1 MTRKSGYISLWG
13 LCLLLLVIVYSCQD
27 SPASTSSDT
36 VHSTSDS
43 EGQLFTKL
51 LSKKTGIE
59 FQNKLVETKN
69 SNYYKYM
76 YSYIGGG
83 VAAADFNRDGNVDL
97 FFTANTTDNKLYL
110 NKGAL
115 QFLDATEAA
124 GIEQRDGFDAGV
136 TVVDVNADGWLD
148 IYVTR
153 GGANAEGGRFANMLF
168 INQGTADVEAEGVS
182 MISFKEEASKYGLA
196 DDNRGINA
204 TFFDYDQDGDLDAFI
219 ANAPDFVDKAAE
231 IIDLSQVP
239 NDPQTQALKGFDR
252 LYQNDGAGH
261 FTDVSVAAGILPDI
275 GFGLNPQIGDLNQD
289 GWLDIYVCNDFRIPD
304 FAYLNNGD
312 GTFREGRNELLKHMS
327 FNSMGSDYADLNNDG
342 LLDLFALDMNPEDYV
357 RSKTTMAMTSLDRFA
372 KMVEKDHHYQYMHN
386 MLQLNNGNGSFRE
399 IANLAG
405 VANTDW
411 SWSCLLADFDLDGY
425 NDIYVTN
432 GVFRDVIDRDAN
444 NQIIKQLRENNRR
457 PTDEDFLAFTQML
470 PQQKLANYIFRNRGD
485 LSFENMSATWTDSI
499 PTFSNGAVYA
509 DLDNDGDLELV
520 INNIN
525 EAATILKNNAIEQET
540 GNYLAVHLE
549 GPPANPSGV
558 GAMVVIQ
565 QADDKQISRQL
576 INTRGFL
583 SAVGNRLYFGLGDQ
597 ENIARIEVRW
607 PDGRVQ
613 ELQDVQ
619 ANQTLS
625 IKYASEADSAE
636 RKELAG
642 QSALLEKLSS
652 DYVHLDPSFND
663 FEKQILLPHK
673 LSQTG
678 PAIAKADVNG
688 DGITDLFIGGG
699 HTQPGQLLLGST
711 RGKYTNKEVPDFR
724 RDRQREDVGACFFDA
739 DQDGD
744 QDLYVVSGSYEFSNN
759 SKLLMD
765 RIYINDGR
773 GNFSKQPILPMF
785 AAAGSVVTAA
795 DYDQDG
801 DQDLFVGGRVS
812 PGQYPIPPVN
822 QLLLNEGGK
831 FSLVT
836 QSIAP
841 ELERLGM
848 ITDAHWADI
857 DQDQD
862 LDLIVTGEWLGIE
875 VFTNENGKLTRST
888 AFETLQ
894 TSTGWWNKLLLAD
907 IDQDGDLDIIAGNQ
921 GLNYKI
927 HASRKKPFHVYTNDF
942 DYNGTVDIILAKDYK
957 GSQVPVRGKT
967 CSTQQLPHLANKVPT
982 FKEFANS
989 DLEEII
995 GPGLK
1000 TALHLEVVE
1009 FRSGIFINNGPDG
1022 FSFRPFTN
1030 EIQASPVNSMVLHD
1044 FDGDQIDDLLLAG
1057 NNHMAEVET
1066 TRSDAGIGA
1075 LLKGE
1080 KEGQFHLM
1088 SHLETGFFADKD
1100 VRHLLLVRAADKHF
1114 VWVINNN
1121 ERHDIYALRGDKS
1134 S

>member
-1 MTRKSGYISLWG
+1 MRRSGSISLWSISIAM
-13 LCLLLLVIVYSCQD
+13 LLISYSCQE
-27 SPASTSSDT
+27 SPADSSATSS
-36 VHSTSDS
+36 HQSAAQ
-43 EGQLFTKL
+43 EGRLFTKL
-51 LSKKTGIE
+51 SSKETGID
-59 FQNKLVETKN
+59 FQNKLVETES

-83 VAAADFNRDGNVDL
+83 VAAADFNRDGWIDL
-97 FFTANTTDNKLYL
+97 FFTANSSANKLYL
-110 NKGAL
+110 NKGQM
-115 QFLDATEAA
+115 QFLDVTKAA
-124 GIEQRDGFDAGV
+124 GIEQRAGFDAGV
-136 TVVDVNADGWLD
+136 TVVDVNADGWPD

-153 GGANAEGGRFANMLF
+153 GGGNSEGGRFANMLF
-168 INQGTADVEAEGVS
+168 INQGITNSEEGELPEV
-182 MISFKEEASKYGLA
+182 SFKEEAAQYGLA

-204 TFFDYDQDGDLDAFI
+204 TFFDYDQDGDLDVFI
-219 ANAPDFVDKAAE
+219 ANTPDFVDKAAD
-231 IIDLSQVP
+231 IIDLRQVP
-239 NDPQTQALKGFDR
+239 NDPKTLALKGFDR
-252 LYQNDGAGH
+252 LYNNDGEGH
-261 FTDVSVAAGILPDI
+261 FTDVSIAAGILPDI
-275 GFGLNPQIGDLNQD
+275 GFGLNPQVGDLNQD

-357 RSKTTMAMTSLDRFA
+357 RSKTTMAMTPLDRFA
-372 KMVEKDHHYQYMHN
+372 KMVEMDHHHQYMHN

-444 NQIIKQLRENNRR
+444 NQILQKLRDNNRR
-457 PTDEDFLAFTQML
+457 PTDADFLAFTKML

-485 LSFENMSATWTDSI
+485 LSFENMSASWTDSI
-499 PTFSNGAVYA
+499 PTFSNGALYA

-525 EAATILKNNAIEQET
+525 EPATILKNRAADQKK
-540 GNYLAVHLE
+540 GNYLSVQLE
-549 GPPANPSGV
+549 GSAQNPSGV
-558 GAMVVIQ
+558 GAIVSIQ
-565 QADDKQISRQL
+565 LSNGQKLSRQL

-583 SAVGNRLYFGLGDQ
+583 SAVGNRLYFGLGD
-597 ENIARIEVRW
+597 EAKIDLLEVQW

-613 ELQDVQ
+613 ELQEVKL
-619 ANQTLS
+619 NQLLH
-625 IKYASEADSAE
+625 IQYQRD
-636 RKELAG
+636 
-642 QSALLEKLSS
+642 ALLAAENNVEDQLPLFKKLPSAYS
-652 DYVHLDPSFND
+652 HLDPNFND
-663 FEKQILLPHK
+663 FDKQILLPHK

-688 DGITDLFIGGG
+688 DGIIDIFIGGG
-699 HTQPGQLLLGST
+699 HTQAGQLLLGT
-711 RGKYTNKEVPDFR
+711 AKGGFNAKQGGDFY

-744 QDLYVVSGSYEFSNN
+744 QDLYVVSGSYEFANN

-765 RIYINDGR
+765 RIYFNDGK
-773 GNFSKQPILPMF
+773 GTFSKRDVLPMF

-795 DYDQDG
+795 DFDQDG

-812 PGQYPIPPVN
+812 AGQYPTPPVN
-822 QLLLNEGGK
+822 QILRNEGGQ

-836 QSIAP
+836 QTIAP

-848 ITDAHWADI
+848 ITDAHWVDM
-857 DQDQD
+857 DEDQD
-862 LDLIVTGEWLGIE
+862 LDLLVTGEWLGIE
-875 VFTNENGKLTRST
+875 VFTNEGGKLSRSKQYE
-888 AFETLQ
+888 ALHS
-894 TSTGWWNKLLLAD
+894 STGWWNKLHLAD
-907 IDQDGDLDIIAGNQ
+907 IDGDGDQDIIAGNQ

-942 DYNGTVDIILAKDYK
+942 DFNGTVDIVLAKDYK

-989 DLEEII
+989 DLEAII

-1009 FRSGIFINNGPDG
+1009 FRSGIFVNQGAEG
-1022 FSFRPFTN
+1022 FSFRPFAN
-1030 EIQASPVNSMVLHD
+1030 ELQGAPINSIIVHD
-1044 FDGDQIDDLLLAG
+1044 FDGDQIQDLLLAG

-1066 TRSDAGIGA
+1066 TRSDAGIGSF
-1075 LLKGE
+1075 LKG
-1080 KEGQFHLM
+1080 GQDGKFHFI
-1088 SHLETGFFADKD
+1088 SHQQTGFFADKD
-1100 VRHLLLVRAADKHF
+1100 VRHLLLVESTSGPLI
-1114 VWVINNN
+1114 WVINNN
-1121 ERHDIYALRGDKS
+1121 ERHDIYALRPNVDS
-1134 S
+1134 